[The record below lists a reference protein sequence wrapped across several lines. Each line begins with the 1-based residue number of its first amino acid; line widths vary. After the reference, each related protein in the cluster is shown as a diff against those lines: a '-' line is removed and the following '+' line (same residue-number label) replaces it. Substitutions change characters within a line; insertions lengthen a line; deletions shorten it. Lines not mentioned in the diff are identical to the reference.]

1 MKFSKSLRHVLQT
14 HNDQQCAYA
23 ENSSEEDL
31 ASFTPSFLWLLRD
44 FYLSLEEEG
53 HSVELLLFV
62 SQQCTLASIFTAE
75 S

>member
-1 MKFSKSLRHVLQT
+1 MLQN
-14 HNDQQCAYA
+14 HIDQQHAYA

-62 SQQCTLASIFTAE
+62 SRQCTLATVFTAE
-75 S
+75 C